1 MSDLKQ
7 RVQDLLAL
15 ADVQING
22 SRPWDIQIKDD
33 RFYQR
38 VFAHGSLGLGESYMD
53 GWWDVAELDVMI
65 GKIMSAHLDT
75 KVRTVDLVKDA
86 LKARL
91 MNLQSPKRA
100 FEIGE
105 KHYDVGNDLYERM
118 LGKRMA
124 YTCGYWK
131 NAETLEEAQE
141 AKLDLLCRK
150 IGLKKGDRVLDI
162 GGGWGSF
169 AGYAAEKYGASVV
182 ATTVSKEQVE
192 WGRKRYAGM
201 PIEFRLQDYRETN
214 EQFDHVVSVGMVE
227 HVGYKNYRTF
237 MESAWRNL
245 KQGGFFLL
253 HTIGGN
259 KSVHRTD
266 PWIAKYIFPNSML
279 PSVAQL
285 ARAME
290 GLFVMEDWHN
300 FGYHYYLTL
309 REWFKNFDAGWP
321 ELQVKYG
328 DRFYR
333 MWKYYL
339 LSCAGLFQARQIQL
353 WQVVMSKGGV
363 KGGYNSIR

>member
-1 MSDLKQ
+1 MTDLKQ
-7 RVQDLLAL
+7 RAQDLLAL
-15 ADVQING
+15 ADIQING
-22 SRPWDIQIKDD
+22 TRPCDIQIKDD

-53 GWWDVAELDVMI
+53 GWLDVAELDVMI

-169 AGYAAEKYGASVV
+169 ARFAAERYGASVV
-182 ATTVSKEQVE
+182 AITISKEQAAL
-192 WGRKRYAGM
+192 GRELCSSL
-201 PIEFRLQDYRETN
+201 PVDIRLQDYRDLHDET
-214 EQFDHVVSVGMVE
+214 FAHVVSLGMFE
-227 HVGYKNYRTF
+227 HVGVKNY
-237 MESAWRNL
+237 
-245 KQGGFFLL
+245 
-253 HTIGGN
+253 
-259 KSVHRTD
+259 
-266 PWIAKYIFPNSML
+266 
-279 PSVAQL
+279 
-285 ARAME
+285 
-290 GLFVMEDWHN
+290 
-300 FGYHYYLTL
+300 
-309 REWFKNFDAGWP
+309 
-321 ELQVKYG
+321 
-328 DRFYR
+328 
-333 MWKYYL
+333 
-339 LSCAGLFQARQIQL
+339 
-353 WQVVMSKGGV
+353 
-363 KGGYNSIR
+363 